1 MLSLFLSSSLKVTTA
16 AKKLSLGQVSEIQL
30 IHGFSQSQIVEL
42 GIVVP
47 REDGS
52 HPRLLIVIG

>member
-1 MLSLFLSSSLKVTTA
+1 MDSARSVSMSSRGSAGFDLK
-16 AKKLSLGQVSEIQL
+16 IP
-30 IHGFSQSQIVEL
+30 IVEF